1 MNLHQ
6 LNVFRA
12 IVETG
17 SFSRAASHLHIAQ
30 SAVSYHVK
38 ALEQDIGKPLFL
50 RYKTQ
55 VLLTEKGRR
64 LKEHVDKIFD
74 AVDGARLDLCG
85 EASDDVRELH
95 LGLGV
100 SSLTDRLPLFAQQL
114 RETCPKICFNVAI
127 GSTPQIINL
136 LKTKGLDLGV
146 VSLPVVEAEVETIPL
161 FYEEEQMVVVIST
174 SHKLAQRDEITPDA
188 LDGLPLILY
197 DKSTSTRRSLDKFF
211 NEAGVEP
218 TIFMEVNRE
227 DTILDLVRGS
237 LGAAILPRCVFGR
250 RFQDDQLSLPRLAG
264 AYLRR
269 DVGIVLTRSLHR
281 LRIVDT
287 AIELCKKHFSS
298 GEQEPF
304 PEDELAVP
312 AAAANGM
319 AAVDGCQNRV
329 GSR

>member
-17 SFSRAASHLHIAQ
+17 SFSKAASRLHIAQ

-64 LKEHVDKIFD
+64 LKGHVDKIFD

-85 EASDDVRELH
+85 DPSDDVRELH

-100 SSLTDRLPLFAQQL
+100 SSLTDRLPLLAQQL
-114 RETCPKICFNVAI
+114 RETCPKICLNVAI

-136 LKTKGLDLGV
+136 LKTKALDLGI
-146 VSLPVVEAEVETIPL
+146 VSLPVNETEVEVSPL
-161 FYEEEQMVVVIST
+161 FYEEEEMIVVISR
-174 SHKLAQRDEITPDA
+174 SHTLAKRAELTALD

-211 NEAGVEP
+211 GEAGIAP

-227 DTILDLVRGS
+227 DAILDLVRGS
-237 LGAAILPRCVFGR
+237 VGAAILPRCLFGHQ
-250 RFQDDQLSLPRLAG
+250 FQDDKLALVRLAG

-269 DVGIVLTRSLHR
+269 DVGIVLIRSVHR
-281 LRIVDT
+281 LGIVDT
-287 AIELCKKHFSS
+287 AIQLCRKYFSS
-298 GEQEPF
+298 GDQEPK
-304 PEDELAVP
+304 PDRDLVIP
-312 AAAANGM
+312 TTAAERRL
-319 AAVDGCQNRV
+319 AAVDG
-329 GSR
+329 

>member
-17 SFSRAASHLHIAQ
+17 SFSKAASRLHIAQ

-74 AVDGARLDLCG
+74 AVDSARLDLCG
-85 EASDDVRELH
+85 DLSDDVRDLH

-100 SSLTDRLPLFAQQL
+100 SSLTDRLPSLAQQL
-114 RETCPKICFNVAI
+114 RETCPKICLNVAI

-136 LKTKGLDLGV
+136 LKTKALDLGV
-146 VSLPVVEAEVETIPL
+146 VSLPVNETDVETIPL
-161 FYEEEQMVVVIST
+161 FYEEEEMIVVISKG
-174 SHKLAQRDEITPDA
+174 HKLAKREELTAQD
-188 LDGLPLILY
+188 LDGLPLVLY
-197 DKSTSTRRSLDKFF
+197 DKNTSTRRSLDKFF
-211 NEAGVEP
+211 GEAGIAP

-227 DTILDLVRGS
+227 DAILDLVRGS
-237 LGAAILPRCVFGR
+237 VGAAILPRCLFGHD
-250 RFQDDQLSLPRLAG
+250 FQDDKLALVRLAG

-269 DVGIVLTRSLHR
+269 DVGIVLTRSVHR

-287 AIELCKKHFSS
+287 AIELCRRYFSS
-298 GEQEPF
+298 GDRPKPDQEMVIPTTT
-304 PEDELAVP
+304 
-312 AAAANGM
+312 AAKRL
-319 AAVDGCQNRV
+319 AAVDG
-329 GSR
+329 

>member
-17 SFSRAASHLHIAQ
+17 SFSKAANHLHIAQ

-38 ALEQDIGKPLFL
+38 ALEQEIGKPLFL

-85 EASDDVRELH
+85 DASDDVRELH

-100 SSLTDRLPLFAQQL
+100 SSLTDRLPSFAQEL
-114 RETCPKICFNVAI
+114 RAACPKVCFNVAI

-136 LKTKGLDLGV
+136 LKTKALDLGV
-146 VSLPVVEAEVETIPL
+146 VSLPVVESEIEIVPL
-161 FYEEEQMVVVIST
+161 FYEEEEMVVVISRR
-174 SHKLAQRDEITPDA
+174 HALARRSEVTPSD

-197 DKSTSTRRSLDKFF
+197 DKSTSTRVSLDKFF
-211 NEAGVEP
+211 EEAAIAP

-237 LGAAILPRCVFGR
+237 LGAAILPRCVFGP
-250 RFQDDQLSLPRLAG
+250 RFQDERLSFLRLSG
-264 AYLRR
+264 AYLKRE
-269 DVGIVLTRSLHR
+269 VGIALTRSTYR
-281 LRIVDT
+281 LGIVET
-287 AIELCKKHFSS
+287 AVELCKKHFSN
-298 GEQEPF
+298 EP
-304 PEDELAVP
+304 PRP
-312 AAAANGM
+312 AAEPERIPVGAGMRAAG
-319 AAVDGCQNRV
+319 
-329 GSR
+329 GS

>member
-17 SFSRAASHLHIAQ
+17 SFSKAASHLHIAQ
-30 SAVSYHVK
+30 SAVSYHIK
-38 ALEQDIGKPLFL
+38 ALEQEIGKPLFL

-64 LKEHVDKIFD
+64 LNEHVDKIFE

-85 EASDDVRELH
+85 DTSDDVRELH

-100 SSLTDRLPLFAQQL
+100 SSLTDRLPFFAEQL
-114 RETCPKICFNVAI
+114 RAACPKICFNVAI

-136 LKTKGLDLGV
+136 LRTKALDLGV
-146 VSLPVVEAEVETIPL
+146 VSLPVVESEVETIPL
-161 FYEEEQMVVVIST
+161 FYEEEEMVVVISK
-174 SHKLAQRDEITPDA
+174 SHKLAGRDELTPDE

-197 DKSTSTRRSLDKFF
+197 DKSTSTRGSLDKFF
-211 NEAGVEP
+211 QDADIVP

-227 DTILDLVRGS
+227 DTILELVRGS
-237 LGAAILPRCVFGR
+237 LGAAILPRCVLGP
-250 RFQDDQLSLPRLAG
+250 RFQDEKLSFLRLAG

-269 DVGIVLTRSLHR
+269 EVGIALTRSAHR

-287 AIELCKKHFSS
+287 AVALCKRHFSS
-298 GEQEPF
+298 GDQGAIPGQA
-304 PEDELAVP
+304 LVIP
-312 AAAANGM
+312 AAPSAGSM
-319 AAVDGCQNRV
+319 ADLDGR
-329 GSR
+329 G

>member
-17 SFSRAASHLHIAQ
+17 SFSKAASHLHIAQ

-38 ALEQDIGKPLFL
+38 ALEQEIGKPLFL

-85 EASDDVRELH
+85 DTSDDVRELH

-100 SSLTDRLPLFAQQL
+100 SSLTDRLPVFAQQL
-114 RETCPKICFNVAI
+114 RAACPRVCFNVAI

-136 LKTKGLDLGV
+136 LKTKALDLGV
-146 VSLPVVEAEVETIPL
+146 ISLPVVDPEVETIPL
-161 FYEEEQMVVVIST
+161 FYEEEEMVVVLSKT
-174 SHKLAQRDEITPDA
+174 HKLAEREEVSPSD

-197 DKSTSTRRSLDKFF
+197 DKSTSTRGSLDQFF
-211 NEAGVEP
+211 DAAGIAP

-237 LGAAILPRCVFGR
+237 LGAAILPRCLFGQ
-250 RFQDDQLSLPRLAG
+250 RFQDERLAFLRLAG

-269 DVGIVLTRSLHR
+269 DVGIALTRSAHR

-287 AIELCKKHFSS
+287 AIGLCKKYFSS
-298 GEQEPF
+298 GEQAPIPEP
-304 PEDELAVP
+304 DLAISAT
-312 AAAANGM
+312 AAAGGM
-319 AAVDGCQNRV
+319 ATVDGRR
-329 GSR
+329 S